1 MGPGQMSAPPS
12 PAAGTPAPGKK
23 SFFGAIG
30 SWMRGALTRLWAKE
44 LDLGRIGMM
53 VAPPVLAWVFYTT
66 SSGMIDIM
74 QKAPGDVIGLAG
86 AFVATSAILIMLAAT
101 SWSLGADL
109 AALIARRRMA
119 RERMIIK
126 TLVTAV
132 VFLFVFSISAF
143 FSFTYYYN
151 NIFKLSSRR
160 IVAETQPME
169 LAAEIALPA
178 RKQIDANY
186 AAASARIAAE
196 PGYRDYLN
204 ALDAL
209 VATARQAGPALRE
222 TILRNQEAQRAK
234 IDEAA
239 RQAAAEL
246 ESARAAARQ
255 MEDARAEILSLEK
268 SAAEFDAIIR
278 AKQAEID
285 ALSATARQEEQL
297 AVDAE
302 HGLDNKGAA
311 CGPNCHAHRAKAEEA
326 LKRLAAI
333 RKTLTGP
340 TNERTAALRKRDALA
355 ASLIPLKQKA
365 ETAATVAG
373 RPAAR
378 FDSAPD
384 LDATLRELT
393 AMRDALQTDPTW
405 ARIRDARPLCEPLL
419 AAARQAGAAPATLPR
434 DFVCEPQGPVR
445 DLLAGRDTLLAAR
458 AEFDRKC
465 GMEAGLRDDLAAIV
479 TRIRAAPSSDTAAAA
494 NGLNAAKAAVDA
506 CVVAGKTVG
515 LTDEDVRDFLKK
527 SDNFLRAHSSERNK
541 FELAREAFWSFTPDS
556 TMAICV
562 AMAQDAFLFIMKF
575 LSEIFKRSFETR
587 ERRQF
592 TAPMDLSD
600 DEDEAVE
607 LRAMKALLRAAHPT
621 HGDMSEI
628 DPAHPTIST
637 LPSNVR
643 ENLTAILNRLIRDE
657 IAHVDRRGFS
667 LVDNVTMAQ
676 IEARL
681 HAALKPRSGRALRL
695 TLDGDIEGAGPRA
708 HYADPVAARMRRR
721 RPSALERYLAVEDA
735 AVDGASL
742 SG

>member
-1 MGPGQMSAPPS
+1 MSAAPS
-12 PAAGTPAPGKK
+12 SAEGAQATGKK
-23 SFFGAIG
+23 SFFGSLGAWIG
-30 SWMRGALTRLWAKE
+30 KAWSRAWARE
-44 LDLGRIGMM
+44 IDLGRIGMM

-74 QKAPGDVIGLAG
+74 QKAPGDLIGLAG

-101 SWSLGADL
+101 SWSLGVDL

-151 NIFKLSSRR
+151 NIFKLSSRK

-178 RKQIDANY
+178 RKQIDVNY
-186 AAASARIAAE
+186 AAASARIAADT
-196 PGYRDYLN
+196 GYRDYLG
-204 ALDAL
+204 ALDTL
-209 VATARQAGPALRE
+209 IATARQAGPALRE
-222 TILRNQEAQRAK
+222 TIRKNQESQRAL
-234 IDEAA
+234 IDQAA
-239 RQAAAEL
+239 RLAAAEL

-255 MEDARAEILSLEK
+255 MDEARAEILSLEK
-268 SAAEFDAIIR
+268 SAAEFETIIR
-278 AKQAEID
+278 AKQTEID
-285 ALSATARQEEQL
+285 ELSATARQEEQL

-333 RKTLTGP
+333 RKTLSGP
-340 TNERTAALRKRDALA
+340 ANERAAALKKRDALA
-355 ASLIPLKQKA
+355 ASLIPLRQKA
-365 ETAATVAG
+365 ETATAAAG

-378 FDSAPD
+378 FESAPD

-393 AMRDALQTDPTW
+393 ALRDQLQSDPTW
-405 ARIRDARPLCEPLL
+405 SGVRAARLLCEPIL
-419 AAARQAGAAPATLPR
+419 AAARQSGAAPATIPR
-434 DFVCEPQGPVR
+434 DFACEPQGDAR
-445 DLLAGRDTLLAAR
+445 DLLAARDTLLAAR
-458 AEFDRKC
+458 AAFDRKC
-465 GMEAGLRDDLAAIV
+465 GMEAELRDTLAGIV
-479 TRIRAAPSSDTAAAA
+479 TRIRAAPASDTGAAA
-494 NGLNAAKAAVDA
+494 NGLNAAKAAIDA
-506 CVVAGKTVG
+506 CVVAGKTAG

-527 SDNFLRAHSSERNK
+527 SDLFLRAHSSERNK

-592 TAPMDLSD
+592 TTPVDLSD

-607 LRAMKALLRAAHPT
+607 LRAMKALLRAARPT

-628 DPAHPTIST
+628 DPALPTIAA
-637 LPSNVR
+637 LPSTVL
-643 ENLTAILNRLIRDE
+643 ENLTAILNRLVRDE
-657 IAHVDRRGFS
+657 IAHVDRRGAW

-676 IEARL
+676 IETRL
-681 HAALKPRSGRALRL
+681 QAALKPRSGRALRL
-695 TLDGDIEGAGPRA
+695 ALDGEGEGAGPRA
-708 HYADPVAARMRRR
+708 CYGDPVAARLRRR
-721 RPSALERYLAVEDA
+721 RATALERYLAGQETT
-735 AVDGASL
+735 
-742 SG
+742 SGSAGVSA